1 MDNEESV
8 AYHLKMATKISGKEV
23 ADTVKNRS
31 LLVQSVLAV
40 LYHVAFIVLAFV
52 FMHGESETLFKLG
65 FVIVP
70 IYILATFF
78 YNISKYIPWQVFF
91 IFTGGALVE
100 FILNAAHIIPEDSS
114 IVLRGFDQSL
124 WCAYIVLQV
133 IVMFLFTLIP
143 YLVYLRKR
151 ANL

>member
-8 AYHLKMATKISGKEV
+8 AYHLKIATKLSVKETK
-23 ADTVKNRS
+23 DIFKSRS
-31 LLVQSVLAV
+31 LIVQSILAA

-52 FMHGESETLFKLG
+52 FMHGESESLFKLG
-65 FVIVP
+65 FVIAP